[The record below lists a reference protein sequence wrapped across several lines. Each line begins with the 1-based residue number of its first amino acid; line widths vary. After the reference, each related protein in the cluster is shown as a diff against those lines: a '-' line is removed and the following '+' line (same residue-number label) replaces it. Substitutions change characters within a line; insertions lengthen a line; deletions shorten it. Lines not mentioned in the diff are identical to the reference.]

1 MHPSLHPLML
11 ALEVAERDRDQA
23 QSTVLRLRHQ
33 MEAAQSQARQLDD
46 YRRDYQQRWGERF
59 QTQGTVQIM
68 QCYHGFMARLDQAG
82 TQQQAAVQRM
92 QHHLDQALQVLRDRE
107 MRAASIRKLI
117 ERRQDELARA
127 RSRQDQK
134 ITDEQAARVAWARR
148 AAGSNGLA
156 IA

>member
-33 MEAAQSQARQLDD
+33 MESSESQARQLED

-68 QCYHGFMARLDQAG
+68 HCYHGFMSRLDQAG
-82 TQQQAAVQRM
+82 SHQQAAVQRL
-92 QHHLDQALQVLRDRE
+92 QHHLDQALQVLRERE

-117 ERRQDELARA
+117 ERRQNELNMT
-127 RSRQDQK
+127 RSRQEQK
-134 ITDEQAARVAWARR
+134 LTDEQASRIAWARR
-148 AAGSNGLA
+148 AAGSNDLA
-156 IA
+156 MA

>member
-1 MHPSLHPLML
+1 MHPSLQPLML

-33 MEAAQSQARQLDD
+33 MEAAQSQARQLED

-59 QTQGTVQIM
+59 QTQGSVQIM
-68 QCYHGFMARLDQAG
+68 HCYHGFMSRLDQAG
-82 TQQQAAVQRM
+82 TPQHGAVQLI
-92 QHHLDQALQVLRDRE
+92 QHHLDQAVQVLRERE

-117 ERRQDELARA
+117 ERRQNEIDKA
-127 RSRQDQK
+127 RSRQEQK
-134 ITDEQAARVAWARR
+134 LTDEQASRIAWARR
-148 AAGSNGLA
+148 AAGSNDLA